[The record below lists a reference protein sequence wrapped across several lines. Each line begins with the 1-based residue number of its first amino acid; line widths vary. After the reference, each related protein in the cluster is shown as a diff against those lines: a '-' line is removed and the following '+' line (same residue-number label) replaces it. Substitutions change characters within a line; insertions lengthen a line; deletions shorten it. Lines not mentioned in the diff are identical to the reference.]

1 MLSCTDLVIEIM
13 SLYDKSM
20 SAELRQF
27 DFDPEKATEA
37 ILYVASKLP
46 EKNATFYIILKILYL
61 ADKMHLSNYGRFISG
76 DSYSAM
82 KHGPVPSGAYDIIK
96 YVRGD
101 GYFCIDHARN
111 SFSVNLDTNYVLP
124 LRNVDKDLFSESD
137 LQCLD
142 KMIVD
147 HGSKTFSDIR
157 AISHDAAWDNAGDN
171 EMMSLKDIVQTLPN
185 ADDLLNHLSDPFPE

>member
-1 MLSCTDLVIEIM
+1 MLRYAGLVNKFM
-13 SLYDKSM
+13 SLYEQSM

-101 GYFCIDHARN
+101 GYFCFDHASN
-111 SFSVNLDTNYVLP
+111 SFSVNSDTNLVSP
-124 LRNVDKDLFSESD
+124 LRSVDTDLFSESD

-142 KMIVD
+142 KMIAD
-147 HGSKTFSDIR
+147 HGAKTFSDIR
-157 AISHDAAWDNAGDN
+157 AISHDFAWDNAGDN
-171 EMMSLKDIVQTLPN
+171 EMMSLRDIVQTLPN
-185 ADDLLNHLSDPFPE
+185 AADLLNHLSDPFPE